1 MREANNVSA
10 HGSRRTVVRFRWYNG
25 LRSRNDGSVPHL
37 LWFLALSEEII
48 HLWVIAETIRVIT
61 PTATDRSGQG
71 ERFSVRWVQRGA
83 APAFVEDC
91 ALLQPPSLS
100 SIPMNIF
107 GTSATGLQDPQIL
120 RCY

>member
-48 HLWVIAETIRVIT
+48 HLWVIAETIRVII

-71 ERFSVRWVQRGA
+71 ERFSVRWVQHGA
-83 APAFVEDC
+83 APAFGEDC
-91 ALLQPPSLS
+91 AILRQQSLS
-100 SIPMNIF
+100 SSRIINF
-107 GTSATGLQDPQIL
+107 STSVNVLQDP
-120 RCY
+120 